1 LGGILECTAAG
12 SSLLLF
18 AKGAKDGEAKGKKE
32 GKKPDQA
39 SWQRGWSTRCY
50 YGCNDQINHSS
61 RLLLPIYHPAPF
73 SPMDMLYMR
82 IHAPT
87 GTHDSPT
94 SIRDPYPLI
103 RDAANG
109 TVELELLKQLRA
121 GSSDS
126 GLALPGNFEA
136 GAGWMQR
143 IDDVIHGAQG
153 RQPDPDQTSAGGRK
167 DDGEAETRRNS

>member
-1 LGGILECTAAG
+1 
-12 SSLLLF
+12 
-18 AKGAKDGEAKGKKE
+18 
-32 GKKPDQA
+32 
-39 SWQRGWSTRCY
+39 
-50 YGCNDQINHSS
+50 
-61 RLLLPIYHPAPF
+61 
-73 SPMDMLYMR
+73 MR

-126 GLALPGNFEA
+126 GLAWLGPLRLARDGCSVSTMSYMAREA
-136 GAGWMQR
+136 ASQ
-143 IDDVIHGAQG
+143 IPISPA
-153 RQPDPDQTSAGGRK
+153 
-167 DDGEAETRRNS
+167 